1 MLQLDQDIAQ
11 NLHCISMGQDISLDK
26 PQGMKA
32 IRLFKVVE

>member
-1 MLQLDQDIAQ
+1 MFQLYQDIAQ
-11 NLHCISMGQDISLDK
+11 NLHRVSMGQDISLDK